1 MLKVAD
7 LRYEGEIRVRR
18 GSEKACSWINQYVP
32 LKVSDV
38 ETYEFVLY
46 DVLALCG
53 PLGAVLE
60 EAGI

>member
-18 GSEKACSWINQYVP
+18 GSEKAPSWTNQYMP
-32 LKVSDV
+32 LKVSDF
-38 ETYEFVLY
+38 ETYEFVLC
-46 DVLALCG
+46 DVLAFCR